1 VTALANAIE
10 ARASRLAD
18 RAHDAMYRDSFWEE
32 RFGERG
38 RRFSQEDNGHHV
50 SYLLQALRADAPD
63 LLTGYARWLQ
73 GLLTTRGM
81 CSRHIAENF
90 GRLADAIRAE
100 GVEDAGPA
108 FTLLEAASAALIY
121 DDGPARAV
129 QVAAE
134 SIVEQAAGAVVQR
147 HPGWTAELADP
158 EGNDAGDEGNDSP
171 AVIRNDLRYL
181 LSYLADALA
190 NDRPDLFVQHIGW
203 SDGFL
208 ARHGRPAGYLRASLI
223 ALDEALG
230 PALGDA
236 AATVGAIVQAGRAA
250 LASNDVSAG

>member
-1 VTALANAIE
+1 
-10 ARASRLAD
+10 
-18 RAHDAMYRDSFWEE
+18 MYQDPFWDE

-50 SYLLQALRADAPD
+50 NYLVQALRADAPD

-100 GVEDAGPA
+100 GIGDAGPA
-108 FTLLEAASAALIY
+108 YTLLDAASTALTY

-134 SIVEQAAGAVVQR
+134 SIAIRAAEAVVGR
-147 HPGWTAELADP
+147 HQDRPSLLLTGAGDTDP
-158 EGNDAGDEGNDSP
+158 EDDDGA
-171 AVIRNDLRYL
+171 AVIRDDLLYL

-190 NDRPDLFVQHIGW
+190 NGRPDLFVQHVRW
-203 SDGFL
+203 SDDFFT
-208 ARHGRPAGYLRASLI
+208 RHGRPAGYLRDLLLV
-223 ALDEALG
+223 LDGVLAAALG
-230 PALGDA
+230 KD
-236 AATVGAIVQAGRAA
+236 AATVGAVVQAGRAA
-250 LASNDVSAG
+250 LASDDASVG